1 LRDGKRFLWF
11 ACGISC
17 THVMHDNTW
26 WILYKLST
34 FSANELFI
42 SQLNGLRREI
52 SKKFSF
58 LAGAGIETIPF
69 GLSVTA
75 MIWVKNEMTKNCVS
89 RVIKGNKC
97 IFWVKHPL
105 LKYA

>member
-1 LRDGKRFLWF
+1 MRDGKRFLWF
-11 ACGISC
+11 GCGISC

-34 FSANELFI
+34 FPANELFI

-58 LAGAGIETIPF
+58 LAGAGIETKPF
-69 GLSVTA
+69 GLSQSQLWFEWKMKWQKAV
-75 MIWVKNEMTKNCVS
+75 
-89 RVIKGNKC
+89 
-97 IFWVKHPL
+97 F
-105 LKYA
+105 LKSLKAINVYSE